1 MLLNLQVTPNLTAC
15 QAKLT
20 WAGPAVRLCTGNGT
34 HNNPDEI
41 RRKQ

>member
-20 WAGPAVRLCTGNGT
+20 WAGPAVRLCTGIGT
-34 HNNPDEI
+34 HNTHMKS